1 MIYATLDDVK
11 QHLRYDDTSN
21 DTVLTAY
28 LEAATA
34 AIDKYITAEVT
45 SDMLPALKVATL
57 LLCGHFDN
65 DRNAEQD
72 RPPLPTNSGLPFSVS
87 LLLAPYRAPT
97 VA

>member
-1 MIYATLDDVK
+1 MSYATLDDVK

-34 AIDKYITAEVT
+34 AIDKYITADVT
-45 SDMLPALKVATL
+45 SDMLPVLRAATL
-57 LLCGHFDN
+57 LLCGHLDN

-72 RPPLPTNSGLPFSVS
+72 RPPLPTNSGLPYSVS
-87 LLLAPYRAPT
+87 MLLAPYRAPT